1 MPLYAYHAFSKE
13 GKKTSGHVDAPSLA
27 GAREKIVSMGLFP
40 TKIELTEEGT
50 SGKSFFA
57 RLFERR
63 VSFKDKI
70 FFTKQLSVLL
80 KSGVPLLQ
88 ALELLIEQT
97 EGQLRSI
104 TVSLKDGVKEGKS
117 LADGLSG
124 YPKIFDNT
132 YIQLVR
138 AGEATGKLE
147 IILDRLTTYLERT
160 EALQKKVSKALRGPL
175 IQLGMIGA
183 IIIFMLIVV
192 VPNISEVFEGQGAQL
207 PTATRILMALSSLV
221 LNHWLLLLVGTVVC
235 VIGFLA
241 WKASAAGKR
250 TLDTLKLKIP
260 LIRYFTKMSAVVQ
273 FCRTLGMLVEGGV
286 NLAEALSIVVK
297 IVDNSVLVA
306 RLNEARENIIKQGKV
321 AFYLKQTGFFPPV
334 ALYLINTGE
343 QSGQL
348 GQMLITVAEHYE
360 VELSELADG
369 LADQIDPVMKIVMAI
384 IVGFVVLSIVTPM
397 MNMTN
402 LLSQ

>member
-1 MPLYAYHAFSKE
+1 MPLYVYQAFSKE
-13 GKKTSGHVDAPSLA
+13 GKKVQGQLDAPSLVLV
-27 GAREKIVSMGLFP
+27 REKLVGMGLFP
-40 TKIELTEEGT
+40 TKIDLVTEGT
-50 SGKSFFA
+50 TGKSFFKS
-57 RLFERR
+57 LFERR

-70 FFTKQLSVLL
+70 FFTKQLAVLL

-88 ALELLIEQT
+88 SLELLVEQT
-97 EGQLRSI
+97 EGQLRS
-104 TVSLKDGVKEGKS
+104 VVVALKDGVKEGKS
-117 LADGLSG
+117 LADGLTA

-147 IILDRLTTYLERT
+147 VILDRLTSYLERT
-160 EALQKKVSKALRGPL
+160 EALQKKVSKALRAPL

-183 IIIFMLIVV
+183 IILFMLAFV
-192 VPNISEVFEGQGAQL
+192 VPNIAEVFEGQGAEL
-207 PTATRILMALSSLV
+207 PFATRILITLSQV
-221 LNHWLLLLVGTVVC
+221 FLNHWLLLIVSTIVLVAS
-235 VIGFLA
+235 FLF
-241 WKASAAGKR
+241 WKSTQAGKR
-250 TLDTLKLKIP
+250 TIDALKLKIP
-260 LIRYFTKMSAVVQ
+260 LVRYFAKMGAVVQ
-273 FCRTLGMLVEGGV
+273 FSRTLGMLVEGGV

-306 RLNEARENIIKQGKV
+306 ALSEARENIIKQGKV

-369 LADQIDPVMKIVMAI
+369 LADQIDPAMKVIMAVV
-384 IVGFVVLSIVTPM
+384 VGFVVLSIVTPM
-397 MNMTN
+397 MNMTEILN
-402 LLSQ
+402 R

>member
-1 MPLYAYHAFSKE
+1 MPLYAYQAFSKE
-13 GKKTSGHVDAPSLA
+13 GKKVNGHVDASSLSS
-27 GAREKIVSMGLFP
+27 AREKLVSTGLFP
-40 TKIELTEEGT
+40 VKIIVVDEGT
-50 SGKSFFA
+50 QGKNFLR
-57 RLFERR
+57 RLFERS

-104 TVSLKDGVKEGKS
+104 AVALKDGVKEGRS
-117 LADGLSG
+117 LADGLSL

-147 IILDRLTTYLERT
+147 VILDRLTTYLERT

-175 IQLGMIGA
+175 IQLGMIGV
-183 IIIFMLIVV
+183 IVIFMLNFV
-192 VPNISEVFEGQGAQL
+192 VPNIAEVFEGQDAQL
-207 PTATRILMALSSLV
+207 PFSTRILMGLSSIFR
-221 LNHWLLLLVGTVVC
+221 NHWLLLALSTSVLVVA
-235 VIGFLA
+235 FLF
-241 WKASAAGKR
+241 WKSTASGKR
-250 TLDTLKLKIP
+250 TLDALKLKIP
-260 LIRYFTKMSAVVQ
+260 LVRYFAKMGAVVQ

-286 NLAEALSIVVK
+286 NLAEALTIVVN
-297 IVDNSVLVA
+297 IVDNSVLVDA
-306 RLNEARENIIKQGKV
+306 LNQARENIIKQGKV

-369 LADQIDPVMKIVMAI
+369 LAEQIDPVMKIVMAI

-397 MNMTN
+397 MNMTEILN
-402 LLSQ
+402 R